1 MGAIYNREVK
11 AYFTSPIAYVFITI
25 LFFFSGYYF
34 SRFNMGSG
42 TADVTIVYSATF
54 SIILFIIPLLT
65 MRLFTEEKRQ
75 KTDQCLLTA
84 PISLFSIVAGKF
96 LAACT
101 VFLIGMTEFVLSALV
116 MNNLAHGIDWAMMV
130 GNFVGYLL
138 LGASF
143 IAIGTFVSAMT
154 ENQVV
159 AAILS
164 FIINYLLYMLDTL
177 VGGISNKVLYD
188 IFISLSFYTHY
199 TQFTAGILSAG
210 SIVFFLS
217 VVFVF
222 NFLTV
227 RALERRRWN

>member
-1 MGAIYNREVK
+1 M
-11 AYFTSPIAYVFITI
+11 S
-25 LFFFSGYYF
+25 SGI
-34 SRFNMGSG
+34 
-42 TADVTIVYSATF
+42 ADVTIAYSATF
-54 SIILFIIPLLT
+54 SILLFIMPLLT

-84 PISLFSIVAGKF
+84 PVNLFSIVAGKF

-101 VFLIGMTEFVLSALV
+101 IFIVGMTTFVLSGLV
-116 MNNLAHGIDWAMMV
+116 MNGLSGSLDWAMFF
-130 GNFVGYLL
+130 GNFIGYLL
-138 LGASF
+138 LGAAF

-164 FIINYLLYMLDTL
+164 FIINYVLYMLDYFASSVSNEFLSDTL
-177 VGGISNKVLYD
+177 L
-188 IFISLSFYTHY
+188 SLSFYTHY
-199 TQFTAGILSAG
+199 LQFTAGILSLT
-210 SIVFFLS
+210 SIVFFIS